1 MTAETIQLCKLRKS
15 GQSLITTIKKDI
27 IRYLDLKANDE
38 VWINVAKAEKP
49 VLVNYQCKACKHIF
63 SQLNDDQN
71 YCPACDC
78 EDIDELTNTHT
89 QELKGGD
96 K

>member
-1 MTAETIQLCKLRKS
+1 MGIFDWILTKS
-15 GQSLITTIKKDI
+15 
-27 IRYLDLKANDE
+27 KAVNIADDE
-38 VWINVAKAEKP
+38 VWRNVTKAEKP
-49 VLVNYQCKACKHIF
+49 ILLEYQCRKCKHIF